1 MYGHLDNAPFLGL
14 RRKRYANALEAKR
27 KLPASA
33 DSTSSLEDFALDNY
47 HQNPD
52 GLLDDVQLEK
62 LDNLKK
68 AVTARTYHVS
78 ADEVAG
84 KLIVHMLKLGMCR
97 SPIDAGISPENGGH
111 PECSA
116 HTTVLVGSALRK

>member
-1 MYGHLDNAPFLGL
+1 M
-14 RRKRYANALEAKR
+14 
-27 KLPASA
+27 
-33 DSTSSLEDFALDNY
+33 DNY

-62 LDNLKK
+62 LENLKK

-84 KLIVHMLKLGMCR
+84 KHIVHMLKRGKCR
-97 SPIDAGISPENGGH
+97 APIDAGIPPRMEVIPTAPLTN
-111 PECSA
+111 
-116 HTTVLVGSALRK
+116 TVLVGSALRK